1 MTNDLVLTGGR
12 VLDPTSGLDQ
22 QADVAFRNGKLTEI
36 GRGLS
41 GKKMRDV
48 SGALVVPGI
57 IDLHTHVW
65 WGGTSLSVRP
75 DPYAQR
81 CAATTLVDT
90 GSAGP
95 GNFEGFKAHV
105 VDRSET
111 RILTFLHI
119 SFAGIYGFSN
129 TVMVGESQDM
139 RLMAAREAV
148 AMAARYPDDIVG
160 IKVRVGAKTS
170 GVNGIAP
177 LELALQVGDE
187 AGLPVMAH
195 IDEPAPTYEAV
206 VDMLRPGDI
215 LTHCYRPF
223 PNAPVHSDGSV
234 KEALLK
240 GRERGVIFDIAH
252 GMGAFSWKSARAM
265 MAAGFPPDT
274 ISSDVHTEC
283 INGPAWDV
291 VRTMN
296 KLLAVGM
303 SLTDVV
309 AAATAAPATALRR
322 TDLGRL
328 SKGGVGDASVI
339 ELRDEKI
346 DLEDVKGEIVTH
358 DQRLVARGMV
368 QGGRWIEAA

>member
-1 MTNDLVLTGGR
+1 MTNDLVLSGGR
-12 VLDPTSGLDQ
+12 VLDPATGLDQ
-22 QADVAFRNGKLTEI
+22 QADVAFRDGKLAEI
-36 GRGLS
+36 GQGLE
-41 GKKMRDV
+41 GGETRDV

-75 DPYAQR
+75 DPYARR

-105 VDRSET
+105 VDHSET

-119 SFAGIYGFSN
+119 SFAGIYGFSE

-170 GVNGIAP
+170 GINGIAP
-177 LELALQVGDE
+177 LQLALQVGDE

-195 IDEPAPTYEAV
+195 IDEPSPTYEEV
-206 VDMLRPGDI
+206 VEMLRPGDI

-223 PNAPVHSDGSV
+223 PNAPMRRDGSV
-234 KEALLK
+234 KPALLA

-274 ISSDVHTEC
+274 ISSDVHTLC
-283 INGPAWDV
+283 VNGPAWDV

-303 SLTDVV
+303 PLPDVI
-309 AAATAAPATALRR
+309 AAATSTPARVLRR
-322 TDLGRL
+322 PDLGRL
-328 SKGGVGDASVI
+328 TEGGVGDASVI

-368 QGGRWIEAA
+368 LGGRWVDAG

>member
-1 MTNDLVLTGGR
+1 MTNDLVLSGGR
-12 VLDPTSGLDQ
+12 VLDPATGLDQ
-22 QADVAFRNGKLTEI
+22 QADVAFRDGKLAEI
-36 GRGLS
+36 GQGLE
-41 GKKMRDV
+41 GGETRDV

-75 DPYAQR
+75 DPYARR

-119 SFAGIYGFSN
+119 SFAGIYGFSE

-170 GVNGIAP
+170 GINGIAP
-177 LELALQVGDE
+177 LQLALQVGDE

-195 IDEPAPTYEAV
+195 IDEPSPTYEEV
-206 VDMLRPGDI
+206 VEMLRPGDI

-223 PNAPVHSDGSV
+223 PNAPMRRDGSV
-234 KEALLK
+234 KPALLA

-274 ISSDVHTEC
+274 ISSDVHTLC
-283 INGPAWDV
+283 VNGPAWDV

-303 SLTDVV
+303 PLPDVI
-309 AAATAAPATALRR
+309 AAATSTPARVLRR
-322 TDLGRL
+322 PDLGRL
-328 SKGGVGDASVI
+328 TEGGVGDASVI

-368 QGGRWIEAA
+368 LGGRWVDAG

>member
-1 MTNDLVLTGGR
+1 MTNDLVLSGGR
-12 VLDPTSGLDQ
+12 VLDPATGLDQ
-22 QADVAFRNGKLTEI
+22 QADVAFRDGKLAEI
-36 GRGLS
+36 GQGLE
-41 GKKMRDV
+41 GGETRDV

-75 DPYAQR
+75 DPYARR

-119 SFAGIYGFSN
+119 SFAGIYGFSE

-170 GVNGIAP
+170 GINGIAP
-177 LELALQVGDE
+177 LQLALQVGDE

-195 IDEPAPTYEAV
+195 IDEPSPTYEEV
-206 VDMLRPGDI
+206 VEMLRPGDI

-223 PNAPVHSDGSV
+223 PNAPMRRDGSV
-234 KEALLK
+234 KPALLA

-265 MAAGFPPDT
+265 MAAEFPPDT
-274 ISSDVHTEC
+274 ISSDVHTLC
-283 INGPAWDV
+283 VNGPAWDV

-303 SLTDVV
+303 PLPDVI
-309 AAATAAPATALRR
+309 AAATSTPARVLRR
-322 TDLGRL
+322 PDLGRL
-328 SKGGVGDASVI
+328 TEGGVGDASVI

-368 QGGRWIEAA
+368 LGGRWVDAG